1 MKGMPRYTW
10 FRFLASALIAGV
22 LIIAVVGAAIRHFER
37 PEPDPLLAELQY
49 VDVVNLAENPALAEA
64 VRKEREKHGDLPPPG
79 APPPPDLPP
88 RQVSGFVHVEY
99 VINPDGTVTDVRVV
113 GAAPAGVYERQ
124 AVEQVRR
131 SMHAPAYSED
141 GEALP
146 RRATEIVEFTVPAST
161 LREPGLE
168 SR

>member
-1 MKGMPRYTW
+1 MKSMTQYVW

-22 LIIAVVGAAIRHFER
+22 LIIAVVGAAIRHFDR

-49 VDVVNLAENPALAEA
+49 VDVVSLAENPALAEA
-64 VRKEREKHGDLPPPG
+64 IRKERESYGDVPSRG
-79 APPPPDLPP
+79 APPPPDIPP

-99 VINPDGTVTDVRVV
+99 VINPDGTVTNVRVV

-124 AVEQVRR
+124 AVEQISRG
-131 SMHAPAYSED
+131 MHAPAYSED
-141 GEALP
+141 GEAIP
-146 RRATEIVEFTVPAST
+146 RRATEIVEFTVPASA
-161 LREPGLE
+161 LRGAGLE